1 MKGKRIRI
9 LRLWFCGPRWCLGRT
24 MWFFW
29 HDGSRARRLHTSL
42 QSMIRQLLGSLEEP
56 VVGIEN
62 RFSLVFR
69 VHHWLFWQIH
79 RPLDGLELIKNV
91 LLRWNGALWINKSV
105 DRWYLAISLKAAFP
119 GLALLFFGSLTP
131 VVTGADFLEIFWLAS
146 PFLTGSVPL
155 TFYDGFDWA
164 LERGI
169 VRKLIIKND
178 YG

>member
-1 MKGKRIRI
+1 MKDERIRI

-24 MWFFW
+24 MWFFL
-29 HDGSRARRLHTSL
+29 HDESRAGRLHTSL

-56 VVGIEN
+56 VVGIES
-62 RFSLVFR
+62 RFSLVCR
-69 VHHWLFWQIH
+69 VHHWLFWRIH
-79 RPLDGLELIKNV
+79 RPLDGLELIINV
-91 LLRWNGALWINKSV
+91 LLRWKGALWINKSV
-105 DRWYLAISLKAAFP
+105 DLWYLTISLKAAFP

-155 TFYDGFDWA
+155 AFYDGFDWA

-169 VRKLIIKND
+169 VRKLIIKNA